1 LLKGKINYKILFK
14 KINILRFGYPHHNS
28 LLARRVF
35 NRKKDNLRNLSYND
49 FNDVYELV
57 LIKNFKGLKINY
69 IQVNVFSIFIVIIN
83 IIPNHSLT

>member
-1 LLKGKINYKILFK
+1 LQG
-14 KINILRFGYPHHNS
+14 G
-28 LLARRVF
+28 VF

-49 FNDVYELV
+49 FNDVYEPV

>member
-1 LLKGKINYKILFK
+1 MQG
-14 KINILRFGYPHHNS
+14 G
-28 LLARRVF
+28 VF

-83 IIPNHSLT
+83 IIPNDSLT